1 MDLNKVMLI
10 GRLTRDPESRT
21 TPQGHSVANF
31 SIATSRVWKDSQGAQ
46 QDSTE
51 YHNIVAWRRL
61 AEICA
66 QYLTKGRQVY
76 VEGHL
81 QTRSWEGNDG
91 KKNYR
96 TEIVA
101 DNMIMLG
108 GRSDRA
114 EPTGTNNAA
123 NTAPAPSAGARVD
136 TSTPAAPEQT
146 TRTAQQQ
153 EAVAAVTDEEIRI
166 EDIPF

>member
-10 GRLTRDPESRT
+10 GRLTADPESRT
-21 TPQGHSVANF
+21 TPQGATVTNF
-31 SIATSRVWKDSQGAQ
+31 SIATNRVWKDQQGAQ
-46 QDSTE
+46 QDRTE

-66 QYLTKGRQVY
+66 QYLHKGRQVY
-76 VEGHL
+76 LEGHL
-81 QTRSWEGNDG
+81 QTRNWEGKDG

-96 TEIVA
+96 TEVVA

-108 GRSDRA
+108 SKSDGAASRQAASPVMAATTSNPVPA
-114 EPTGTNNAA
+114 EAA
-123 NTAPAPSAGARVD
+123 GPVS
-136 TSTPAAPEQT
+136 
-146 TRTAQQQ
+146 
-153 EAVAAVTDEEIRI
+153 DEEIRI

>member
-1 MDLNKVMLI
+1 MDLNKVMII
-10 GRLTRDPESRT
+10 GRLTQDPQART
-21 TPQGHSVANF
+21 TPQGIAVTNFSVATN
-31 SIATSRVWKDSQGAQ
+31 RVWKNQQGEQ

-51 YHNIVAWRRL
+51 YHNVVAWRRL

-66 QYLTKGRQVY
+66 QYLLKGRQVY

-81 QTRSWEGNDG
+81 QTRSWDG
-91 KKNYR
+91 QDGHKRYR

-108 GRSDRA
+108 SGS
-114 EPTGTNNAA
+114 GSGQ
-123 NTAPAPSAGARVD
+123 APAQNRP
-136 TSTPAAPEQT
+136 
-146 TRTAQQQ
+146 QQQ
-153 EAVAAVTDEEIRI
+153 AEAPREQEMALTRPASDEEIRI